1 MGWLER
7 NDFSQKLPVP
17 LRNCSRTI
25 DTHRVAVVRTNFYN
39 YPCVLPLARVVPGLI
54 LDGDM
59 IPGLERRQGLA
70 ASRELLT
77 LLDMALGIG

>member
-1 MGWLER
+1 M
-7 NDFSQKLPVP
+7 
-17 LRNCSRTI
+17 
-25 DTHRVAVVRTNFYN
+25 RTNFYD
-39 YPCVLPLARVVPGLI
+39 YSCVLPLARIVPGLI